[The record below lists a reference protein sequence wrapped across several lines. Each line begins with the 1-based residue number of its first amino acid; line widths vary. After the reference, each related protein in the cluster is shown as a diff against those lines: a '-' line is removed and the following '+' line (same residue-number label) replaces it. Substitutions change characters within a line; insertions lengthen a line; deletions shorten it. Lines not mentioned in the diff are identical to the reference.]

1 LKLLADV
8 GLVGFPNAGKSTL
21 ISRISA
27 AKPKIADYPFTTLEP
42 HLGVVTADGG
52 DHRTFVVADIPGLI
66 EGAHTGHGLGIQF
79 LRHIE
84 RTRLLAHL
92 VDVSEATG
100 RDPVHDFEIVMGE
113 LASFSDDLSR
123 KPMMVVA
130 TKIDAAQDPARVE
143 SLEALA
149 RERGLPF
156 FKISSVTGEGLPALK
171 RAMADAVLVPTEP
184 VPNVPATSV

>member
-1 LKLLADV
+1 
-8 GLVGFPNAGKSTL
+8 
-21 ISRISA
+21 
-27 AKPKIADYPFTTLEP
+27 
-42 HLGVVTADGG
+42 
-52 DHRTFVVADIPGLI
+52 
-66 EGAHTGHGLGIQF
+66 
-79 LRHIE
+79 
-84 RTRLLAHL
+84 